1 MVKHYRP
8 PGKKKEGNAARYIT
22 RSQAVKHLQVTL
34 PLFRRLC
41 ILKGVFP
48 REPKKKVKGNHHTY
62 YHVKDI
68 AFLQHEPLL
77 EISRDKRAYEKK
89 IKKAESK
96 KNPDL
101 ANHLRTRIPTYKL
114 DRIIRERYPKF
125 VDALRDLDDCLTMV
139 HLFATLPALERE
151 KLEVDR
157 IHNCRRLSHEWQAY
171 ISRSH
176 KLRKVFISVKGI
188 YYQAEVEGQKI
199 TWLTPHALQQVLP
212 DDDVDFNVM
221 LTFVE
226 VYETLLTFVNYH
238 LYHSI
243 NAKYPPILD
252 PGLEA
257 LAADLYALSRYFDAN
272 SRTPVVDPQDPSI
285 CGSEQVE
292 TQQKGTPPVE
302 SELRLAQLQ
311 HQLPSNEPG
320 ALMRLVEDVTGEDEE
335 DEDTME
341 CKKLFKDP
349 EIILESYFDAN
360 SRTPVVDPQDP
371 SICGSEQVET
381 QQKGTPPAELRLAQ
395 LQHQLP
401 SNEPGALMRLVEDVT
416 GEDEED
422 EDTMECKKLF
432 KDLKLFLS
440 REVPRESLLF
450 VIPAFGGVVSWE
462 GEGAPFKEA
471 DQSITHQIVD
481 RLTQGH
487 KFLSRE
493 YIQPQWVY
501 DCVNARIILPTE
513 NYMVGRVPP
522 PHLSPFVDNDAEGYV
537 PEYAETIKRL
547 QSAARNVVLPLPGIG
562 KEDLEDPL
570 KLLVEGIIDRAEA
583 NEAAER
589 KRKMILEQNQYLD
602 ELKMEVIGTTT
613 ADNKQSTSKE
623 MEARE
628 ASDPDIQRI
637 VQDHANMSKVVMSRN
652 KRKLY
657 EAMEI
662 GKKRK
667 QSHVDL
673 LKERKRK
680 IAEDQKS
687 VES

>member
-48 REPKKKVKGNHHTY
+48 REPKKKMKGNHHTY

-77 EISRDKRAYEKK
+77 EIFRDKRAYEKK

-101 ANHLRTRIPTYKL
+101 ANRLRTRIPTYKL

-151 KLEVDR
+151 KLEVER

-188 YYQAEVEGQKI
+188 YYQHVEIIFVDGLYIFVLYVLFKAEVEGQKV

-243 NAKYPPILD
+243 NVKYPPILD

-257 LAADLYALSRYFDAN
+257 LAADLYALSRYFDAS
-272 SRTPVVDPQDPSI
+272 SRTPVVDPHDPSI
-285 CGSEQVE
+285 FGSEQVE
-292 TQQKGTPPVE
+292 TQQKGTPPDE

-320 ALMRLVEDVTGEDEE
+320 ALMRLVEDVTDEDEE
-335 DEDTME
+335 DEDT
-341 CKKLFKDP
+341 
-349 EIILESYFDAN
+349 
-360 SRTPVVDPQDP
+360 V
-371 SICGSEQVET
+371 
-381 QQKGTPPAELRLAQ
+381 
-395 LQHQLP
+395 
-401 SNEPGALMRLVEDVT
+401 
-416 GEDEED
+416 
-422 EDTMECKKLF
+422 ECKKLF

-481 RLTQGH
+481 RPTQGH
-487 KFLSRE
+487 IFLSRE

-513 NYMVGRVPP
+513 SYMVGRVPP

-547 QSAARNVVLPLPGIG
+547 QSAARNEVLPLPGIG
-562 KEDLEDPL
+562 KEDLEDPQ

-589 KRKMILEQNQYLD
+589 KRKMILEQNRYLD

-613 ADNKQSTSKE
+613 SDDKQSISKE

-680 IAEDQKS
+680 IAAAQKS